1 MCGDK
6 MKNRIIGFFL
16 VTILCGS
23 LFSNPVFAK
32 EIPDELKNLY
42 ARSAVLMDA
51 DSGRILFG
59 KNDSDIMDRNLSETG
74 KYLEKKLDVLKL
86 QTVDGLSVAASSIL
100 SMMAILMVSAIVL
113 VAFAF
118 GTVML
123 LGELIGD
130 WAVAAFI
137 IGGVFL
143 ILLIILI
150 IFRKKLFVD
159 MFVQLFIGMFYEN
172 E

>member
-1 MCGDK
+1 M
-6 MKNRIIGFFL
+6 
-16 VTILCGS
+16 
-23 LFSNPVFAK
+23 
-32 EIPDELKNLY
+32 NL
-42 ARSAVLMDA
+42 RRLL
-51 DSGRILFG
+51 R
-59 KNDSDIMDRNLSETG
+59 KNDSDAMDRNLSETG

-86 QTVDGLSVAASSIL
+86 QTVDGLSVAASSL
-100 SMMAILMVSAIVL
+100 LAMMAILMVGAIVL
-113 VAFAF
+113 AAFAF

-143 ILLIILI
+143 VLLIILI
-150 IFRKKLFVD
+150 IFRRKLFVD

>member
-1 MCGDK
+1 M
-6 MKNRIIGFFL
+6 RL
-16 VTILCGS
+16 RR
-23 LFSNPVFAK
+23 P
-32 EIPDELKNLY
+32 LK
-42 ARSAVLMDA
+42 
-51 DSGRILFG
+51 
-59 KNDSDIMDRNLSETG
+59 KNDSDTMDRNLSDTG

-100 SMMAILMVSAIVL
+100 AMMAILMVGAIVL
-113 VAFAF
+113 AAFAF

-143 ILLIILI
+143 IQLIILI

>member
-1 MCGDK
+1 M
-6 MKNRIIGFFL
+6 RL
-16 VTILCGS
+16 RR
-23 LFSNPVFAK
+23 P
-32 EIPDELKNLY
+32 LK
-42 ARSAVLMDA
+42 
-51 DSGRILFG
+51 
-59 KNDSDIMDRNLSETG
+59 KNDSDIMDRNLSDTG

-100 SMMAILMVSAIVL
+100 AMMAILMVGAIVL
-113 VAFAF
+113 AAFAF

-150 IFRKKLFVD
+150 IFRRKLFVD